1 MRIAARS
8 TVAAG
13 ILAVVALLTTTS
25 GCGGAGFFRQY
36 EYEEEMYLSLDGSA
50 TMYVNT
56 SIAALN
62 ALRGTSFDVDPAA
75 RFDREVYRRYFS
87 SADTHVTR
95 VTSSRRSG
103 RRFVHVRIDV
113 DDVRRLGEAE
123 PFAWSTYHFER
134 AGDHFRYEQTVDG
147 LTHLQS
153 SHAEEKSRAEETPP
167 HSDDKRSR
175 STPPAGVG
183 WSGSELVAFRLHLP
197 SKIDFHNTGREV
209 GRGNI
214 LVWEQPLTDR
224 LRGTPLAL
232 EARMQTQSILYRT
245 LWLFGFTFIAVSIG
259 FVAVI
264 WWVVRRGKLQE
275 NRAETAG

>member
-1 MRIAARS
+1 MRIAARY
-8 TVAAG
+8 TFAAG
-13 ILAVVALLTTTS
+13 VLAVVALLSSTS
-25 GCGGAGFFRQY
+25 ACGGAGFFRQY
-36 EYEEEMYLSLDGSA
+36 EYEEEMYLSLDGSG

-62 ALRGTSFDVDPAA
+62 ALRGTSFDVDPTA

-95 VTSSRRSG
+95 VSSSRRSG
-103 RRFVHVRIDV
+103 RRFVHVRMDV
-113 DDVRRLGEAE
+113 DDVRRLGESE
-123 PFAWSTYHFER
+123 PFAWSTYRFER
-134 AGDHFRYEQTVDG
+134 DGDHFRYEQTVDG
-147 LTHLQS
+147 PAARLQS
-153 SHAEEKSRAEETPP
+153 SRSEEKSRAGETPP
-167 HSDDKRSR
+167 RLGERRSA
-175 STPPAGVG
+175 PPVGVG
-183 WSGSELVAFRLHLP
+183 WTGNELVAFRLHLP
-197 SKIDFHNTGREV
+197 SKIDFHNTGHEV

-245 LWLFGFTFIAVSIG
+245 LWLFGLTFIAVAIA

-264 WWVVRRGKLQE
+264 CWVVRRGKPHGQ
-275 NRAETAG
+275 RVETAG